1 MTTRKGKIGSL
12 PREIREEINERLL
25 DGQLA
30 PEILPWLNALPAVRD
45 RLAGRPR
52 AGSGEV
58 AEITDGNLS
67 EWRAGGFR
75 EWLEDG
81 KVRAMSTLVDRM
93 ADAAGQPVESVLRK
107 VWTGRMLEVI
117 ESLASAE
124 ELTDDDGNSQ
134 GRDISKTFLLAGSTI
149 ATISAAAQRETE
161 HKDKTRQ
168 KDTDL
173 GLRKIVVARSFVKFY
188 DDAKARDLAESA
200 RSDDSQLPLLA
211 DYLLGVPDLERLKG
225 NL

>member
-1 MTTRKGKIGSL
+1 MKARKGKIGSL

-45 RLAGRPR
+45 RLAARPR
-52 AGSGEV
+52 AGDEV

-67 EWRAGGFR
+67 EWRAGGFA
-75 EWLEDG
+75 EWLDNA
-81 KVRAMSTLVDRM
+81 KVRAMSAMVERM

-107 VWTGRMLEVI
+107 VWTGKMLETV
-117 ESLASAE
+117 ETLTSGDP
-124 ELTDDDGNSQ
+124 EL
-134 GRDISKTFLLAGSTI
+134 FLNAGKTI

-188 DDAKARDLAESA
+188 DDAKARALAESA

-211 DYLLGVPDLERLKG
+211 DYLLGVPDLEKLKG
-225 NL
+225 NH

>member
-1 MTTRKGKIGSL
+1 MKTRKGKIGSL

-67 EWRAGGFR
+67 EWRAGGFA
-75 EWLEDG
+75 EWLDNA
-81 KVRAMSTLVDRM
+81 KVRAMSAMVDRM

-107 VWTGRMLEVI
+107 VWTGRMLETV
-117 ESLASAE
+117 ETLTLDDP
-124 ELTDDDGNSQ
+124 EL
-134 GRDISKTFLLAGSTI
+134 FLKAGTTI

-188 DDAKARDLAESA
+188 DDARARDLAENA

>member
-1 MTTRKGKIGSL
+1 MKARKGKIGSL

-25 DGQLA
+25 DGQLS
-30 PEILPWLNALPAVRD
+30 PEILPWLNALPAVCD
-45 RLAGRPR
+45 RLAARPR
-52 AGSGEV
+52 AGDEV

-67 EWRAGGFR
+67 EWRAGGFA
-75 EWLEDG
+75 EWLDNA
-81 KVRAMSTLVDRM
+81 KVRAMSDMVDRM

-107 VWTGRMLEVI
+107 VWTGKMLETV
-117 ESLASAE
+117 ETLTLGDP
-124 ELTDDDGNSQ
+124 EL
-134 GRDISKTFLLAGSTI
+134 FLNAGKTI

-188 DDAKARDLAESA
+188 DDAQARALAESA

>member
-1 MTTRKGKIGSL
+1 MKARKGKIGSL

-52 AGSGEV
+52 AGEEV

-67 EWRAGGFR
+67 EWRAGGFK

-117 ESLASAE
+117 ESLASDE

-149 ATISAAAQRETE
+149 ATISAAAQREAE

-168 KDTDL
+168 KDLDL
-173 GLRKIVVARSFVKFY
+173 GLRKIIVARKFVQFY
-188 DDAKARDLAESA
+188 DDERAKDLAENA

-211 DYLLGVPDLERLKG
+211 DYLLGVPDLEKLKG
-225 NL
+225 NH

>member
-1 MTTRKGKIGSL
+1 MKARKGKIGSL

-67 EWRAGGFR
+67 EWRSGGFA
-75 EWLEDG
+75 EWLDNA
-81 KVRAMSTLVDRM
+81 KVRAMSAMVDRM

-107 VWTGRMLEVI
+107 VWTGRMLETV
-117 ESLASAE
+117 ETLTLDDP
-124 ELTDDDGNSQ
+124 EL
-134 GRDISKTFLLAGSTI
+134 FLNAGKTI

-188 DDAKARDLAESA
+188 DDTKARDLAESA